1 MWLKGGDD
9 LDEQADSNQRFP
21 RTEQRPHVITI
32 PASGPV
38 RTRKLRVAAYARV
51 SSDSEDQLHSFAAQN
66 TYYTEPITGNPEW
79 EFVDVYADQ
88 GITGTSAEKRD
99 DFQRLLKDCRRG
111 RIDKVLTKSTARFA
125 RNTSESL
132 MAVRELRDLGGGVC
146 FEEQGIDTAQM
157 SGELL
162 TAIFSMIAQKESEAI
177 SENIRWSIRNRKEN
191 GTFTATSLP
200 FGYIRDE
207 TGEIK
212 VDLQRA
218 GYVKEI
224 FEAFLGGRNT
234 KEIAEEMKRRQET
247 EKPLQSYQWT
257 VHAIARILKNEKY
270 TGNSLWQKSFKTQTL
285 PHRYKVNKGEY
296 YAKDTHP
303 PIISCSVYDKAQEL
317 LRIRKEQFHPQG
329 MVRSHLSGC
338 IECGCCGSNFRK
350 IQHGGK
356 VYHACRVHTV
366 DRKKCPTKQI
376 PESEFRNAFLRLY
389 YKLRHRGIPVLS
401 QLLTDLQTA
410 QNGKLLWSRDIV
422 ELNRQI
428 ADIVRQERLLA
439 ELKQQGL
446 VDPDVYVTRIN
457 TLAEQLRTVKPE
469 KERFLE
475 SEEDQ
480 TIRQT
485 QILLEVL
492 ENGPEFLEAFD
503 EELFSELV
511 AKIIVEN
518 NGCLR
523 FRLINGLELTEAI
536 ERTVR

>member
-1 MWLKGGDD
+1 MN
-9 LDEQADSNQRFP
+9 EQTAISGSLALNS
-21 RTEQRPHVITI
+21 TPHVIMI

-51 SSDSEDQLHSFAAQN
+51 SSNSEDQIHSFAAQN
-66 TYYTEPITGNPEW
+66 AYYTELITGNPEW
-79 EFVDVYADQ
+79 EFVDVYADE

-132 MAVRELRDLGGGVC
+132 MAVRELRDLGIGVC

-177 SENIRWSIRNRKEN
+177 SENIRWTYQKKMKKGSFITCK
-191 GTFTATSLP
+191 AP
-200 FGYIRDE
+200 FGYRLVKGGLEIVEAEAEIIRL
-207 TGEIK
+207 IF
-212 VDLQRA
+212 QRYLNGRSMEDIA
-218 GYVKEI
+218 KEI
-224 FEAFLGGRNT
+224 TRYGIPTRDKTPYWQTTSIQYVL
-234 KEIAEEMKRRQET
+234 
-247 EKPLQSYQWT
+247 
-257 VHAIARILKNEKY
+257 HNEKY
-270 TGNSLWQKSFKTQTL
+270 AGDSLAQKTYTTRTL
-285 PHRYKVNKGEY
+285 PHRKKRNQGEY
-296 YAKDTHP
+296 DQYFVPGSHP
-303 PIISCSVYDKAQEL
+303 AIIDRELFDRAQAL
-317 LRIRKEQFHPQG
+317 LKQKGAVIHPK
-329 MVRSHLSGC
+329 SGVTYPWTGTV
-338 IECGCCGSNFRK
+338 ICGQCGSIFK
-350 IQHGGK
+350 
-356 VYHACRVHTV
+356 
-366 DRKKCPTKQI
+366 RKKCRESAYWTCRLHDKSPDKCQITQI
-376 PESEFRNAFLRLY
+376 PESEFERAFLRLY
-389 YKLRHRGIPVLS
+389 YKLRHHGMPVLS

-410 QNGKLLWSRDIV
+410 QNRKLLWSLDIV
-422 ELNRQI
+422 ELNKQI

-446 VDPDVYVTRIN
+446 VDPDIYITRSN
-457 TLAEQLRTVKPE
+457 TLAEQLRTAKLE

-485 QILLEVL
+485 QVLLEIL
-492 ENGPEFLEAFD
+492 ETGPEFLEAFD

-518 NGCLR
+518 NECLR
-523 FRLINGLELTEAI
+523 FRLINGLELTETI

>member
-1 MWLKGGDD
+1 MNGQTALSGS
-9 LDEQADSNQRFP
+9 LALNS
-21 RTEQRPHVITI
+21 TPHVIMI

-51 SSDSEDQLHSFAAQN
+51 SSNSEDQLHSFATQN
-66 TYYTEPITGNPEW
+66 AYYTELITGNPEW
-79 EFVDVYADQ
+79 EFVDVYADE

-132 MAVRELRDLGGGVC
+132 MAVRELRDLGIGVC

-177 SENIRWSIRNRKEN
+177 SENIRWTYQKKMKKGRFITCK
-191 GTFTATSLP
+191 AP
-200 FGYIRDE
+200 FGYRLVGGGLEIIEAEAEIIRL
-207 TGEIK
+207 IF
-212 VDLQRA
+212 QRYLNGRSMEDIA
-218 GYVKEI
+218 KEI
-224 FEAFLGGRNT
+224 TRYGIPTRDKTPYWQTTSIQYVL
-234 KEIAEEMKRRQET
+234 
-247 EKPLQSYQWT
+247 
-257 VHAIARILKNEKY
+257 HNEKY
-270 TGNSLWQKSFKTQTL
+270 AGDSLAQKTYTTRTL
-285 PHRYKVNKGEY
+285 PHRKKRNQGEY
-296 YAKDTHP
+296 DQYFVPGSHP
-303 PIISCSVYDKAQEL
+303 AIIDRELFDRAQAL
-317 LRIRKEQFHPQG
+317 LKQKGAVIHPK
-329 MVRSHLSGC
+329 SGVTYPWTGTV
-338 IECGCCGSNFRK
+338 ICGQCGSIFK
-350 IQHGGK
+350 
-356 VYHACRVHTV
+356 
-366 DRKKCPTKQI
+366 RKKCRESAYWTCRLHDKSPDKCQITQI
-376 PESEFRNAFLRLY
+376 PESEFERAFLRLY
-389 YKLRHRGIPVLS
+389 YKLRHHGMPVLS

-410 QNGKLLWSRDIV
+410 QNRKLLWSLDIV
-422 ELNRQI
+422 ELNKQI

-446 VDPDVYVTRIN
+446 VDPDIYITRSN
-457 TLAEQLRTVKPE
+457 TLAEQLRTAKLE

-485 QILLEVL
+485 QVLLEIL
-492 ENGPEFLEAFD
+492 ETGPEFLEAFD

-518 NGCLR
+518 NECLR